1 MPGETGSL
9 ILSKD
14 CKLGQKER
22 EAIFIGETIK
32 MGELTGLSREGKKK
46 EKRVDFHTTHWE
58 REEAYV
64 FKIFPHKLF
73 DTLAKFIKFI
83 KLQIV

>member
-22 EAIFIGETIK
+22 EAIFTGETIK
-32 MGELTGLSREGKKK
+32 MGELTGLSREEKGEKRDFFQGGTFIQPTGRGKKL
-46 EKRVDFHTTHWE
+46 
-58 REEAYV
+58 
-64 FKIFPHKLF
+64 IC
-73 DTLAKFIKFI
+73 I
-83 KLQIV
+83 